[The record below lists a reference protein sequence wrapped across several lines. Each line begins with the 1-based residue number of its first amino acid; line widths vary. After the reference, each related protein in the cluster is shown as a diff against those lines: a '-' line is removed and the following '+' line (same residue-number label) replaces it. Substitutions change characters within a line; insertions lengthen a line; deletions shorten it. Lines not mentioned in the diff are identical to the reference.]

1 MYFWVD
7 EVLNVFVLGKP
18 NPASLYPGIFLDI
31 KSSSFFKLLKHG
43 VRNICLSGHLL

>member
-18 NPASLYPGIFLDI
+18 NPVSLYPGIFLDI
-31 KSSSFFKLLKHG
+31 KALAS
-43 VRNICLSGHLL
+43 LSYLNMV